1 MKPFKTTLHLWIVIA
16 STLSFLV
23 GWIML
28 AHAPKPIQ
36 PTQVSSVTITPLPT
50 LPPIQFFNNGFA
62 NSTFQNSVAP
72 NPQPNPQ
79 LNSGIP
85 LLTTRGS

>member
-16 STLSFLV
+16 SMLSFLV
-23 GWIML
+23 GWILL

-36 PTQVSSVTITPLPT
+36 PAQNSTVVITPLPT

-62 NSTFQNSVAP
+62 PSTFQNSVAP

-79 LNSGIP
+79 TTSGIP